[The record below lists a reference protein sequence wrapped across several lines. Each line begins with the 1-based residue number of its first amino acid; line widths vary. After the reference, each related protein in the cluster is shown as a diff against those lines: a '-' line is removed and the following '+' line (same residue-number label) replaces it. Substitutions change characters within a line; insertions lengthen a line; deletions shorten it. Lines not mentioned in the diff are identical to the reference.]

1 RRRSIMNDE
10 AAAQQPGMR
19 IKFSFRDNALWMRQ
33 ETYFSQ
39 SMLLMHEYLRVS
51 RECFERGL
59 PQPEPPKD
67 DPKNRDQ
74 TVVAVHVVESM
85 RPLLPAEIALQSRNQ
100 LMSDE

>member
-1 RRRSIMNDE
+1 MNDE
-10 AAAQQPGMR
+10 AAAQHPEQQRGMR
-19 IKFSFRDNALWMRQ
+19 IKLSFRDNALWTRQ

-59 PQPEPPKD
+59 PQPEPLKD

-74 TVVAVHVVESM
+74 RVVAVRVVESM
-85 RPLLPAEIALQSRNQ
+85 RPLLPVEIALQSRNR
-100 LMSDE
+100 MSDE